1 MAPTNAELAILSL
14 VCEQPR
20 HGYEIEQVI
29 EGRGMREW
37 TEIGFSS
44 IYYLLKKLERAGL
57 VAGRSAPAARGPSRR
72 VYRATSAG
80 RATLQAEALKAL
92 ALPGRRASELQLGLA
107 CFPLLTPREALPALE
122 QHRRELQARLKEVRR
137 RWQEQK
143 PVPYFV
149 EAMFEHALAMGG
161 AELQWLAVFIHRVR
175 NESRRS
181 GQSIQASHRREGA
194 SQEEEA

>member
-1 MAPTNAELAILSL
+1 MAPTNAEFAILSL

-29 EGRGMREW
+29 EARGMREW

-44 IYYLLKKLERAGL
+44 IYYLLKKLERAEM

-72 VYRATSAG
+72 VYRATPAG
-80 RATLQAEALKAL
+80 RALLRGEALKAL
-92 ALPGRRASELQLGLA
+92 AVPGRRASELQLGLA
-107 CFPLLTPREALPALE
+107 CFPLLTPEAVLPALE
-122 QHRRELQARLKEVRR
+122 QHRRELRARLELVRR
-137 RWQEQK
+137 RREEQR

-161 AELQWLAVFIHRVR
+161 AELDWLEGFIRQVR
-175 NESRRS
+175 AAAQRAEPR
-181 GQSIQASHRREGA
+181 A
-194 SQEEEA
+194 